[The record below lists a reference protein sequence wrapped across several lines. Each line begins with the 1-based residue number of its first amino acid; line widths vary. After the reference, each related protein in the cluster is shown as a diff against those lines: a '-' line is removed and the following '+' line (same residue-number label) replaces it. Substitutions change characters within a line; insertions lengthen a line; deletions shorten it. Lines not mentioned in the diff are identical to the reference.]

1 MRRRLHLTAAV
12 LTLAL
17 VAAACGSSSSK
28 STTTASGGT
37 SSGNAIRLGFSA
49 WPGWFPWQVAE
60 EKGLFAKHGVN
71 VKLTYFE
78 SYTDSLNALASG
90 NLDANSQTLNDTV
103 SSVAGGAK
111 ETIVLTNDNSTG
123 NDQIIAGPGI
133 NSIAD
138 LKGKKVGA
146 EQGTVDH
153 YLLLLALKKAG
164 LTADDIQFQPL
175 ETGAAAAAFAS
186 GRLDAVGA
194 FAPFTTQA
202 LARSG
207 SKALTTSADFP
218 GAIPDHL
225 VVNRDLVTSRPTD
238 IQKLVDSW
246 FDALSYIKANQAASV
261 AIMAKKGGVSV
272 SDYQTYD
279 KGTSIFSL
287 DDNRTAFTP
296 GTTTKN
302 LDFEANEISKFL
314 LGTKLVDKA
323 PDLTGLFEPKFVN
336 ATPTTP

>member
-1 MRRRLHLTAAV
+1 MRLRLHASVAV
-12 LTLAL
+12 VSLAIL
-17 VAAACGSSSSK
+17 AAACGSSSS
-28 STTTASGGT
+28 SSSSSGG
-37 SSGNAIRLGFSA
+37 SSSAPAIRLGFSA
-49 WPGWFPWQVAE
+49 WPGWFPWQVAD

-78 SYTDSLNALASG
+78 SYTDSLNALAGG

-111 ETIVLTNDNSTG
+111 QTIVLTNDNSTG
-123 NDQIIAGPGI
+123 NDQIIVGPGI
-133 NSIAD
+133 NSLAD

-164 LTADDIQFQPL
+164 LAATDVDFQPL

-202 LARSG
+202 LARG
-207 SKALTTSADFP
+207 GAKAITTSADFP

-225 VVNRDLVTSRPTD
+225 VMSRDFVSSRPGD
-238 IQKLVDSW
+238 VQKLIDTW
-246 FDALSYIKANQAASV
+246 FDTLAFIKANPAEAAS
-261 AIMAKKGGVSV
+261 IMAKKAGVSV
-272 SDYQTYD
+272 ADYQSYD
-279 KGTSIFSL
+279 KGTTIFSL
-287 DDNRTAFTP
+287 EDNLTAFTS

-302 LDFEANEISKFL
+302 LDYEAGEISKFL
-314 LGTKLVDKA
+314 LAAKLIDKA

-336 ATPTTP
+336 ATTVKP

>member
-1 MRRRLHLTAAV
+1 MRKRPSVPVLVLVVVLAVVATA
-12 LTLAL
+12 
-17 VAAACGSSSSK
+17 CGGSSSST
-28 STTTASGGT
+28 SAGSGAKAGT
-37 SSGNAIRLGFSA
+37 IRLGFSA

-60 EKGLFAKHGVN
+60 EKGIFAQHGLKVD
-71 VKLTYFE
+71 LTYFE

-111 ETIVLTNDNSTG
+111 QTIVLTNDNSTG
-123 NDQIIAGPGI
+123 NDQIIVGPGI
-133 NSIAD
+133 NSVTD

-164 LTADDIQFQPL
+164 LSATDVDFQPL

-225 VVNRDLVTSRPTD
+225 VFSQDFLSSHGDDV
-238 IQKLVDSW
+238 QKLIDAW
-246 FDALSYIKANQAASV
+246 FDTLAFLKSNASEAT

-272 SDYQTYD
+272 ADYQSYD
-279 KGTSIFSL
+279 KGTTLFSL
-287 DDNRTAFTP
+287 EDNVAAFTP
-296 GTTTKN
+296 GTTTKS
-302 LDFEANEISKFL
+302 LDFEAREIATFL
-314 LGTKLVDKA
+314 LTAKLIDKA
-323 PDLTGLFEPKFVN
+323 PDLTGLFDPSFVK
-336 ATPTTP
+336 ARAAKP

>member
-1 MRRRLHLTAAV
+1 MRLRLHASVAVVSLAV
-12 LTLAL
+12 L
-17 VAAACGSSSSK
+17 AAACGGSSSS
-28 STTTASGGT
+28 SSSSGGGSS
-37 SSGNAIRLGFSA
+37 SSGSAIRLGFSA

-111 ETIVLTNDNSTG
+111 QTIVLTNDNSTG
-123 NDQIIAGPGI
+123 NDQIIVGPGI
-133 NSIAD
+133 NSVAD

-164 LTADDIQFQPL
+164 LSPTDVDFQPL

-207 SKALTTSADFP
+207 AKAIATSADFP

-225 VVNRDLVTSRPTD
+225 VLNRDLVTSRPD
-238 IQKLVDSW
+238 DVQKLIDTW
-246 FDALSYIKANQAASV
+246 FETLSYIKANPAEAT
-261 AIMAKKGGVSV
+261 AIMAKKAGVSV
-272 SDYQTYD
+272 ADYQSYD
-279 KGTSIFSL
+279 KGTTIFSL
-287 DDNRTAFTP
+287 DDNTTAFTS

-302 LDFEANEISKFL
+302 LDYEAGEISKFL
-314 LGTKLVDKA
+314 LSAKLIDKA
-323 PDLTGLFEPKFVN
+323 PDLAGLFEPKFVK
-336 ATPTTP
+336 ATTVKP